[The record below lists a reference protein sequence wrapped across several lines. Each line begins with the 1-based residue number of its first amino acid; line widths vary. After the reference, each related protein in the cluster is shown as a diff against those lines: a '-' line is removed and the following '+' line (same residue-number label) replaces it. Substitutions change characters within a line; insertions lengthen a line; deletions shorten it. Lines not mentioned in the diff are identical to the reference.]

1 MQSPAGG
8 FFSAEDADSLYRSTD
23 SEKREGAFYVWT
35 MKEFQAVLGDRDAG
49 ILAKYY
55 NVQENGNVEPE
66 NGELRHCGS
75 SVSVSEFSIFP
86 SHSCHLGINVREIRL
101 DESCTSFRLDTEL
114 MTAQTRTTN

>member
-1 MQSPAGG
+1 MQSPTGG

-35 MKEFQAVLGDRDAG
+35 MKEFQTVLGDRDAG

-66 NGELRHCGS
+66 NGEFHTGGTRSL
-75 SVSVSEFSIFP
+75 VSQYPYFF
-86 SHSCHLGINVREIRL
+86 GRL
-101 DESCTSFRLDTEL
+101 DFLAQPGRQDGSVL
-114 MTAQTRTTN
+114 M